1 MQLDIQPIKS
11 PQQITALAQAEQSR
25 AIQEVQA
32 ALVIAKSFPR
42 DEKQAIDEILNACQ
56 NPKLAEQAVYQ
67 YARGGTN
74 VEGPSIRLA
83 ECISQYWGNIQS
95 GWRVVAVHAGEDG
108 VPVSQV
114 EVFAWDQQRNA
125 RKVLQFQVRHWR
137 DTKAGGKL
145 LSDERDVYEL
155 VANMAQRRLR
165 ACILAVIPGHVVDMA
180 LNECQ
185 QTLHAEADA
194 SPDAQKKIIAAF
206 AKEGVTQEQIEKRIQ
221 RRIDAIT
228 PAQVVSLRKILV
240 SLRDGIGKPSDFF
253 DAPNAATAPV
263 IEVPASAVP
272 AKKPA
277 AKKAAQPE
285 QSEKEQAFWRR
296 SGEMGLTV
304 EEVTTYLKDHDLTP
318 DTITGEQQEDMETV
332 LLG

>member
-11 PQQITALAQAEQSR
+11 PQNITALAQAEQSR

-56 NPKLAEQAVYQ
+56 NQSLAEQALYQ
-67 YARGGTN
+67 FARGGTDI
-74 VEGPSIRLA
+74 EGPSIRLA
-83 ECISQYWGNIQS
+83 ECLSQYWGNIVT
-95 GWRVVAVHAGEDG
+95 GWKIIAVHKGEDG

-114 EVFAWDQQRNA
+114 EASAWDQQRNS
-125 RKVLQFQVRHWR
+125 RKVVQFQVRHWR
-137 DTKAGGKL
+137 DTKTGGKPL
-145 LSDERDVYEL
+145 ADERDIYEL
-155 VANMAQRRLR
+155 IANMAQRRLR
-165 ACILAVIPGHVVDMA
+165 ALILAIIPGHVVEMA
-180 LNECQ
+180 VNQVQE
-185 QTLHAEADA
+185 TLHAKADT

-206 AKEGVTQEQIEKRIQ
+206 GKEGVTQEQIEKRIQ

-228 PAQVVSLRKILV
+228 PAQVVSLRKILA

-253 DAPNAATAPV
+253 DSPNTATAPV

-277 AKKAAQPE
+277 AKKAAQTE

-304 EEVTTYLKDHDLTP
+304 EEVTAYLKDHDLTP